1 MMQKRKIEEF
11 VGWARDRSLRLLSC
25 HGFHPQS
32 TTTLVSLASRLL
44 CGYTTTSWCRDS
56 HARSNSGC
64 GVRRV
69 LARPGSCPYLRAR
82 LRVYD
87 MPKDEDFYD
96 GYEDGC
102 YDLVVMDEFKSH
114 KKIQFLNAWCDGQP
128 LPLRQKGCQSVKND
142 NLPLIVCSNFS
153 IENCYHE
160 GIGRDALV
168 DRFNVVRM
176 EKEFEFK

>member
-1 MMQKRKIEEF
+1 M
-11 VGWARDRSLRLLSC
+11 
-25 HGFHPQS
+25 
-32 TTTLVSLASRLL
+32 
-44 CGYTTTSWCRDS
+44 YTTCR
-56 HARSNSGC
+56 RT
-64 GVRRV
+64 
-69 LARPGSCPYLRAR
+69 
-82 LRVYD
+82 
-87 MPKDEDFYD
+87 KTYD